1 LVNKSN
7 KIVRGYEI
15 SIKEKQKSNT
25 KPLLTDPLPQMM
37 SNRLG
42 YRLMG
47 PLTESKK
54 SDKIMYIST
63 LMPTSDGRPV
73 IAK

>member
-15 SIKEKQKSNT
+15 SIKEKQKSNP
-25 KPLLTDPLPQMM
+25 KPFLPDPFPQMM
-37 SNRLG
+37 SIQLG

-54 SDKIMYIST
+54 
-63 LMPTSDGRPV
+63 
-73 IAK
+73 